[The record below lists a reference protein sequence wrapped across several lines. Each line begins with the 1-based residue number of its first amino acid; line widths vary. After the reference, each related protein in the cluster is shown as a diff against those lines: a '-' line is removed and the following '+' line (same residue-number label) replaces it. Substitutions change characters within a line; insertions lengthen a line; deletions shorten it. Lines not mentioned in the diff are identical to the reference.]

1 MSIVVDILRAQIVPG
16 LTNIEAI
23 PHMTFRGWVANKSY
37 KMSLPLQSKEF
48 TLDVYSHEQLLLPY
62 AYDINRMAASSFESM
77 HGISPDTGLPKS
89 VGWLIIRSYYSAYFA
104 MHALLRLFGISCSQF
119 DTNESRAIT
128 EIARMY
134 SFQNGN
140 TAASGYYKCQYD
152 INNARIHCK
161 QLSNTHQDVW
171 KSFYDLID
179 DLATKVSSSD
189 FRKKDR
195 EHVIEYLFKLREGL
209 SFRRTLNG
217 GNWLSK
223 VRNEVNYTHSM
234 GAWFPYSNSSDEH
247 EKMFRLT
254 QLWKQAPSEEIIQS
268 HLTKC
273 DQLLFV
279 STCVSIVSL
288 CHSLLSDLHNI
299 NGNIFLKHG
308 AMRLSNQLN

>member
-1 MSIVVDILRAQIVPG
+1 MSILVDILRAHIMPG
-16 LTNIEAI
+16 LINIEEI
-23 PHMTFRGWVANKSY
+23 PQMTFRGWIAHKSY
-37 KMSLPLQSKEF
+37 KMTLPLQNKCF
-48 TLDVYSHEQLLLPY
+48 TLDVYSHDQILLPY

-77 HGISPDTGLPKS
+77 HGISPENGLPKS
-89 VGWLIIRSYYSAYFA
+89 FGWLIIRSYYSAYFA

-119 DTNESRAIT
+119 DTHESRAVT
-128 EIARMY
+128 DIAQMY
-134 SFQNGN
+134 SLHNGN

-152 INNARIHCK
+152 VQSARVYCK

-179 DLATKVSSSD
+179 DLATKVASSD

-195 EHVIEYLFKLREGL
+195 DYAIDYLFKLRDGL
-209 SFRRTLNG
+209 SFRKTLNG

-234 GAWFPYSNSSDEH
+234 GAWFPYSNSPDEH
-247 EKMFRLT
+247 DRMFRLT
-254 QLWKQAPSEEIIQS
+254 QSWKNIPSEEIINS
-268 HLTKC
+268 HITEC

-288 CHSLLSDLHNI
+288 CHALLLDLHKI
-299 NGNIFLKHG
+299 NGNTFLKYG
-308 AMRLSNQLN
+308 AIRLSNQLN